1 MNTNNNT
8 SIYSNYKII
17 NNPLIE
23 TNYNSILMRM
33 YAIESLESLLVSK
46 EVDQNT

>member
-17 NNPLIE
+17 NNPLIK
-23 TNYNSILMRM
+23 TNYNTILMR
-33 YAIESLESLLVSK
+33 ITK
-46 EVDQNT
+46 F